1 MILSFTSAMLAS
13 FVAVV
18 FILVAALVL
27 NLTGDAMG
35 NAANWIGIGSYV
47 MVAVLGLWLMIRHIF
62 GIGHRHDHEDAHEA
76 KERRA
81 DRALARRHLYADDH
95 EHDHDHTHGHD
106 QTRGAAMPA
115 HAGAEHRHSAHEA
128 HAHPVHSH
136 VAVTPDQL
144 KGSWRE
150 SLGVVLAIGLRPC
163 SGALVVLVFALSQG
177 VLWAGIAS
185 VFLMGLGTA
194 ITVAALATLAM
205 TAKGLARRLS
215 RGKASIATTL
225 VWWGELFGAF
235 LVFAFGILL
244 VVANLWG

>member
-1 MILSFTSAMLAS
+1 
-13 FVAVV
+13 
-18 FILVAALVL
+18 
-27 NLTGDAMG
+27 
-35 NAANWIGIGSYV
+35 
-47 MVAVLGLWLMIRHIF
+47 
-62 GIGHRHDHEDAHEA
+62 
-76 KERRA
+76 
-81 DRALARRHLYADDH
+81 
-95 EHDHDHTHGHD
+95 
-106 QTRGAAMPA
+106 
-115 HAGAEHRHSAHEA
+115 
-128 HAHPVHSH
+128 VHSH
-136 VAVTPDQL
+136 VAVTPDQI

-150 SLGVVLAIGLRPC
+150 SLGVVLSIGLRPC

-205 TAKGLARRLS
+205 TAKGLARRLAG
-215 RGKASIATTL
+215 GKASIATRL